1 MEDLLKEKDNQ
12 LDMARSRLSSI
23 QEHHSSSE
31 GALTN
36 LEEAISDKDKH
47 ILQLKEQRDRAE
59 RDRLEEQKL
68 HEKEIKGYK
77 MKINALESEIDKI
90 HVRYNHCHVPI
101 LTENFLGP
109 TRKGHGREGSP

>member
-1 MEDLLKEKDNQ
+1 
-12 LDMARSRLSSI
+12 MARSRLSSI
-23 QEHHSSSE
+23 QDHHSSSE

-47 ILQLKEQRDRAE
+47 IMQLKEQRDRAE
-59 RDRLEEQKL
+59 RDRIEEQKL

-90 HVRYNHCHVPI
+90 QVSYLRDLCYNCIIIVRIY
-101 LTENFLGP
+101 LGK
-109 TRKGHGREGSP
+109 TRESTSRKGSS